1 MHVTREKSA
10 EAIGGQRGRAG
21 QRAEHYQKVVQL
33 MDSRDTQ
40 RQPNISPRESLVPDD
55 RVKPGGP
62 SQAPSVTP
70 ASGAATPDGFT
81 DSLMEAI
88 LDEKNLRLALQRVR
102 ANQGAPG
109 VDGVTT
115 EQFED
120 YLRVHWP
127 TIRAQL
133 RAGAYHPQPIRG
145 VEIPK
150 PTGGV
155 RMLGIPNVVERFI
168 QQAILQVLT
177 PLFDPTF
184 SDSRFGFR
192 PGRSA
197 HQAVRQ
203 IRRLAE
209 SGAEWV
215 VDLDLEKF
223 FDRINHD
230 ILMARIARRVKDP
243 QVLRLIRRYLQAG
256 IMVHGICTPRVQGAA
271 QGSPLSPLLG
281 NILLDD
287 FDKELE
293 RRGLAFV
300 RYADDAMIL
309 VHSQRAGERVLAS
322 VTRYL
327 DQRLHLPVNTTKSA
341 VDRLARRPYLGFRFL
356 KSPQGYRIGVAPESR
371 RRVRRRLRELTDRHA
386 PGTLSQRIEAV
397 NRFLAGWVGYFAL
410 ADTPTPFRDLD
421 GWVRHRFR
429 AMVWRRW
436 KRVRTR
442 YRNLR
447 ALGLP
452 EWRVRELANSRKG
465 PWRTAAGPLNTV
477 LTVAYWDAQGL
488 RRLLSLYESTRLRW
502 Q

>member
-1 MHVTREKSA
+1 
-10 EAIGGQRGRAG
+10 
-21 QRAEHYQKVVQL
+21 
-33 MDSRDTQ
+33 MDSWDTQ
-40 RQPNISPRESLVPDD
+40 RQPNISPAESLVPDD

-62 SQAPSVTP
+62 PQAPSVAP
-70 ASGAATPDGFT
+70 ASIVSTPDGTT
-81 DSLMEAI
+81 DRLMEAI
-88 LDEKNLRLALQRVR
+88 LDAQNLKRALQRVR
-102 ANQGAPG
+102 ANKGAPG

-115 EQFED
+115 DQFVD
-120 YLRVHWP
+120 YLRAHWP
-127 TIRAQL
+127 TIRTQL
-133 RAGAYHPQPIRG
+133 QAGTYHPQPIRG

-150 PTGGV
+150 PSGGV

-168 QQAILQVLT
+168 QQAVLQILT
-177 PLFDPTF
+177 PLFDPAF
-184 SDSRFGFR
+184 SDSSFGFR

-203 IRRLAE
+203 ARRHADN
-209 SGAEWV
+209 GAEWV

-230 ILMARIARRVKDP
+230 ILMARVARRVKDP

-256 IMVHGICTPRVQGAA
+256 LMVNGVCTPREQGAA

-293 RRGLAFV
+293 RRGLKFV

-327 DQRLHLPVNTTKSA
+327 DETLHLPVNTTKSA
-341 VDRLARRPYLGFRFL
+341 VGHITRRPYLGFKFL
-356 KSPQGYRIGVAPESR
+356 KRHDGFRIGIAAESLH
-371 RRVRRRLRELTDRHA
+371 RVRRRLRELTDRHKR
-386 PGTLSQRIEAV
+386 GLLSQRIQAV

-410 ADTPTPFRDLD
+410 ADTPTPLRDLD
-421 GWVRHRFR
+421 SWIRHRFR
-429 AMVWRRW
+429 AIVWTRW

-447 ALGLP
+447 ALNLP
-452 EWRVRELANSRKG
+452 EWRVRELAGSRKG
-465 PWRTAAGPLNTV
+465 PWRMAAAPLNSV

-488 RRLLSLYESTRLRW
+488 SRLLTLYDMTRLRW
-502 Q
+502 